1 MAEDKESRDYYC
13 EVIMDEANKMNT
25 MVRQL
30 LTLNALESGN
40 DMVTMERFD
49 LVELIHGVIYT
60 VAQDSDL
67 ILCIILVFGVKVQV
81 GHAL

>member
-1 MAEDKESRDYYC
+1 
-13 EVIMDEANKMNT
+13 MDEANKMNT

-49 LVELIHGVIYT
+49 LVELLLQLIRQGIYAVT
-60 VAQDSDL
+60 QNADF
-67 ILCIILVFGVKVQV
+67 ILGISLVWKAGGITAIIGLF
-81 GHAL
+81 L